1 MIKLTFRDIK
11 KTDYNH
17 ANVVL
22 TGIPFDDNAS
32 LGKGASYAPAFLR
45 ALSENIPGVTRAAKL
60 LDKVSLFDNGDLIRK
75 EKESIPSYFNRIEK
89 EVMPLFAIDKLNVF
103 IGGDHSVNTPL
114 FKAFLTFCEAMKKTP
129 VLIHIDAHPD
139 MMDAYL
145 ENRLSHA
152 TPARRALDHGLKQE
166 NLVFIGLR
174 GFEREEVLYFNE
186 NPSITVFLAGDV
198 RRLGTSAI
206 IENITKRFQSDDYAI
221 YVSYDIDAN
230 DPAYAPG
237 TGTPEAF
244 GLKSLD
250 TLRLTSAFV
259 GMKNTYA
266 IDFVEISPPLD
277 VNDMTSWLALKTL
290 YELFYI
296 QGEKR

>member
-1 MIKLTFRDIK
+1 MNKNTFRDIQ
-11 KTDYNH
+11 KTDAKN
-17 ANVVL
+17 ANIIF

-32 LGKGASYAPAFLR
+32 LGKGASFAPALMR
-45 ALSENIPGVTRAAKL
+45 TSSGNIPGVTRDAKL
-60 LDKVSLFDNGDLIRK
+60 LTKVRLFDNGDLCRATD
-75 EKESIPSYFNRIEK
+75 ETIPAFFNRVEK
-89 EVMPLFAIDKLNVF
+89 EVTPLFNKDKLNVF
-103 IGGDHSVNTPL
+103 IGGDHSVNIPL
-114 FKAFLTFCEAMKKTP
+114 FKAFLNFTKAVGKIP

-139 MMDAYL
+139 MMDNYIG
-145 ENRLSHA
+145 NHLSHA
-152 TPARRALDHGLKQE
+152 TPARRALDNGLKQE

-174 GFEREEVLYFNE
+174 GFEVEEVNYFKE
-186 NPSITVFLAGDV
+186 NPAITVYLASEV
-198 RRLGTSAI
+198 RKIGVNAV
-206 IENITKRFQSDDYAI
+206 IESVISRFKDDKYAI

-244 GLKSLD
+244 GLKSSE
-250 TLRLTSAFV
+250 TLRLTSSFV
-259 GMKNTYA
+259 ALKNTYA

-277 VNDMTSWLALKTL
+277 INDITSWLALKTL

>member
-1 MIKLTFRDIK
+1 MNKLTFRDIK
-11 KTDYNH
+11 KTDYKD
-17 ANVVL
+17 ANIVF

-32 LGKGASYAPAFLR
+32 LGKGASHAPAFLR

-60 LDKVSLFDNGDLIRK
+60 LDKVSLFDNGDIVRK
-75 EKESIPSYFNRIEK
+75 EKESIPSYFNRVEK
-89 EVMPLFAIDKLNVF
+89 AVSPLFAPGKLNVF
-103 IGGDHSVNTPL
+103 IGGDHSVNIPL
-114 FKAFLTFCEAMKKTP
+114 FKAFLSFCDLHHKTP

-139 MMDAYL
+139 MMDDYL
-145 ENRLSHA
+145 DNRLSHA

-174 GFEREEVLYFNE
+174 GFEREEVVYFNE
-186 NPSITVFLAGDV
+186 NPAITVYLAGDV
-198 RRLGTSAI
+198 RRLGTSPI
-206 IENITKRFQSDDYAI
+206 IESVTKRFQSDEYAI

-259 GMKNTYA
+259 ALKNTYA